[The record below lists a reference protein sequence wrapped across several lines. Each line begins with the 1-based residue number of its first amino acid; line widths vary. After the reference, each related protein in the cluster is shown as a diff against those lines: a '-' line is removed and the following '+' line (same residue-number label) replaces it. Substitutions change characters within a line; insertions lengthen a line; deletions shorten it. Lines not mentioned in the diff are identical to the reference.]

1 MNIILPGVGKGLTKS
16 NGNITLNFDNI
27 TKAEIK
33 DDGVYI
39 PKDGFGEGIEGIND
53 NWTTRVTGIDSN
65 NTSLIDINRNVVVC
79 IFTMSR
85 FKITNRS
92 PVRNLSSS
100 QETKTVND
108 ILDEINSVLDG
119 YRAIGQ
125 AVPLGMN
132 VPQYILTVG
141 DLLQLRENTR
151 PMNPTTTDEKFGEV
165 TSVVTMD
172 DLRRYEDDTARAF
185 FYITEAEYKDPLMPG
200 KYMTKLSIRCAWSE
214 LEEFIVGQ
222 TYTATK

>member
-39 PKDGFGEGIEGIND
+39 PKDGFGEGVEGIND
-53 NWTTRVTGIDSN
+53 NWTTRVTGIDSKD
-65 NTSLIDINRNVVVC
+65 TSLIDINRNVVVC

-85 FKITNRS
+85 LKVTHRDSMGISN
-92 PVRNLSSS
+92 ND
-100 QETKTVND
+100 ETKTVND
-108 ILDEINSVLDG
+108 VLDEINSVLDA
-119 YRAIGQ
+119 YRTAGQ
-125 AVPLGMN
+125 AVPLGMDI
-132 VPQYILTVG
+132 PQYTLTVG

-151 PMNPTTTDEKFGEV
+151 PMIATTVDEKLGTV
-165 TSVVTMD
+165 KSIVAMD
-172 DLRRYEDDTARAF
+172 DLRRYEDDTIRAF
-185 FYITEAEYKDPLMPG
+185 FYITEAEYNDPLMPG